1 MSTFLAGVLVTYCVA
16 LGRGVDRWLSRST
29 WSRNHPRLALQ
40 LWQACG
46 IATPSALV
54 GAVFLLTHEVP
65 ASPEW
70 MAAAL
75 LIAVLITGLSLDVVR
90 RAVAAAR
97 IRGRHRLLV
106 RLCARPTA
114 DRDVYLLDTPEVA
127 AYCVPG
133 RRRSG
138 RVIVTSAGRR
148 LLTDAEMAATVAH
161 ERAHL
166 GQRHHA
172 KILLADTIT
181 GLLAPFGLLPDY
193 ATQTRRLV
201 EMAADDQAAGV
212 CGRETVA
219 SALFRVGAAAGPAS
233 GPSPFLGVAAS
244 YTAERIRRL
253 LQPARPTGRLLSVA
267 VGALMLAIT
276 LVPPAVIAGSHNL
289 VLH

>member
-1 MSTFLAGVLVTYCVA
+1 MSTLLAGVLITYGVA
-16 LGRGVDRWLSRST
+16 LGRGVDGWLSRST
-29 WSRNHPRLALQ
+29 WSRHHPRLALR

-46 IATPSALV
+46 FATPSALI
-54 GAVFLLTHEVP
+54 GAGFVLTHDVRT
-65 ASPEW
+65 SPRW
-70 MAAAL
+70 IATAM
-75 LIAVLITGLSLDVVR
+75 LISVLITGLSLDVVR

-106 RLCARPTA
+106 GLCARPTA

-133 RRRSG
+133 PRRSG

-181 GLLAPFGLLPDY
+181 GLLAPIGLLPGY

-219 SALFRVGAAAGPAS
+219 SALFRVSAAGPAR
-233 GPSPFLGVAAS
+233 GTSPFLGIAAS
-244 YTAERIRRL
+244 FTAERIRRL
-253 LQPARPTGRLLSVA
+253 LQPARPSGRLLSVA
-267 VGALMLAIT
+267 VGALVVAIP